1 MALFDIEFPD
11 DFMSEL
17 LDSEFGDI
25 AEEAL
30 SATAPILEASMK
42 QACRRV
48 IEHEGDSELV
58 ESFTCSKPKQTK
70 TDAWIVNVYPKG
82 TSKTKTYTAKYRGR
96 KTSRKYSVSNALKC
110 IWKEYGIQGRQPARP
125 FISSACHSVESTVM
139 NKIQEI
145 YEKKVGMK

>member
-17 LDSEFGDI
+17 LDSDFGEI

-30 SATAPILEASMK
+30 SETAPILETSMK
-42 QACRRV
+42 QACRSV

-58 ESFTCSKPKQTK
+58 ESFTCSKPKRTK

-82 TSKTKTYTAKYRGR
+82 SSSTKTYSKG
-96 KTSRKYSVSNALKC
+96 KKVKKKYSVSNALKC

-125 FISSACHSVESTVM
+125 FIASACHSVEGAVLQ
-139 NKIQEI
+139 KVQEI
-145 YEKKVGMK
+145 YERKVGMK

>member
-11 DFMSEL
+11 NFMSEL
-17 LDSEFGDI
+17 LDSDFGEI

-30 SATAPILEASMK
+30 NETAPMLEKSMK
-42 QACRRV
+42 QECRRV

-58 ESFTCSKPKQTK
+58 ESFTCSKPKKTK

-82 TSKTKTYTAKYRGR
+82 YSQTKTYSAKYNGK
-96 KTSRKYSVSNALKC
+96 KTSRTYKVSNALKC
-110 IWKEYGIQGRQPARP
+110 IWKEYGVQGRQPARP
-125 FISSACHSVESTVM
+125 FITTACKSVENAVM

-145 YEKKVGMK
+145 YERKVGMK